1 MCAPVGDYAAA
12 TAAGKPENFSQN
24 KKDSLAICD
33 HICYS
38 VLNTGGLDMSKES
51 DARKKALN
59 GGTAKTSYQQ
69 KKQAI
74 ARYNAKFSEI
84 KFRVPKGE
92 REKWKEFA
100 AQNDTSL
107 QQLIIGMMHDAM
119 DKAGF
124 DYSVDS
130 NE

>member
-1 MCAPVGDYAAA
+1 
-12 TAAGKPENFSQN
+12 
-24 KKDSLAICD
+24 
-33 HICYS
+33 
-38 VLNTGGLDMSKES
+38 MSKES
-51 DARKKALN
+51 DERKRRLN
-59 GGTAKTSYQQ
+59 GKVDR
-69 KKQAI
+69 KI
-74 ARYNAKFSEI
+74 AVRESVKRYNSKLDDI

-124 DYSVDS
+124 DYTLPKED
-130 NE
+130 ER

>member
-1 MCAPVGDYAAA
+1 
-12 TAAGKPENFSQN
+12 
-24 KKDSLAICD
+24 
-33 HICYS
+33 
-38 VLNTGGLDMSKES
+38 MSKES
-51 DARKKALN
+51 DARKKELN
-59 GGTAKTSYQQ
+59 GSTAKTPYQQ

-119 DKAGF
+119 DAAGF
-124 DYSVDS
+124 DYSVEN

>member
-1 MCAPVGDYAAA
+1 MNELAKQRKQTMNGVKNPSEHAAELNRA
-12 TAAGKPENFSQN
+12 RV
-24 KKDSLAICD
+24 KKHQAK
-33 HICYS
+33 
-38 VLNTGGLDMSKES
+38 LD
-51 DARKKALN
+51 D
-59 GGTAKTSYQQ
+59 
-69 KKQAI
+69 
-74 ARYNAKFSEI
+74 I

-119 DKAGF
+119 DKVGF

>member
-1 MCAPVGDYAAA
+1 
-12 TAAGKPENFSQN
+12 
-24 KKDSLAICD
+24 
-33 HICYS
+33 
-38 VLNTGGLDMSKES
+38 MSKES
-51 DARKKALN
+51 DKRKRRLN
-59 GGTAKTSYQQ
+59 GVIDRKNAVRESVK
-69 KKQAI
+69 
-74 ARYNAKFSEI
+74 RYNAKLDDI

-124 DYSVDS
+124 DYTLPKED
-130 NE
+130 ER

>member
-1 MCAPVGDYAAA
+1 MI
-12 TAAGKPENFSQN
+12 TEKPLRQTLESGYR
-24 KKDSLAICD
+24 KIAVRE
-33 HICYS
+33 S
-38 VLNTGGLDMSKES
+38 VK
-51 DARKKALN
+51 
-59 GGTAKTSYQQ
+59 
-69 KKQAI
+69 
-74 ARYNAKFSEI
+74 RYNSKLDDI

-124 DYSVDS
+124 DYSVEN

>member
-1 MCAPVGDYAAA
+1 
-12 TAAGKPENFSQN
+12 
-24 KKDSLAICD
+24 
-33 HICYS
+33 
-38 VLNTGGLDMSKES
+38 MSKES
-51 DARKKALN
+51 DKRKRRLN
-59 GGTAKTSYQQ
+59 GVIDRK
-69 KKQAI
+69 I
-74 ARYNAKFSEI
+74 AVRESVKRYNAKLDDI

-124 DYSVDS
+124 DYTLPKED
-130 NE
+130 ET

>member
-1 MCAPVGDYAAA
+1 
-12 TAAGKPENFSQN
+12 
-24 KKDSLAICD
+24 
-33 HICYS
+33 
-38 VLNTGGLDMSKES
+38 MSKVS
-51 DARKKALN
+51 DARKRALN
-59 GGTAKTSYQQ
+59 GTEGKTQYEIQKASNERYLAKQDNIVT
-69 KKQAI
+69 
-74 ARYNAKFSEI
+74 
-84 KFRVPKGE
+84 RVPKGE

>member
-1 MCAPVGDYAAA
+1 
-12 TAAGKPENFSQN
+12 
-24 KKDSLAICD
+24 
-33 HICYS
+33 
-38 VLNTGGLDMSKES
+38 MSKES
-51 DARKKALN
+51 DARKRQLN
-59 GGTAKTSYQQ
+59 GEVDRK
-69 KKQAI
+69 I
-74 ARYNAKFSEI
+74 AVRESVKRYNSKLDDI

-119 DKAGF
+119 DAAGF

>member
-1 MCAPVGDYAAA
+1 MDKMAD
-12 TAAGKPENFSQN
+12 
-24 KKDSLAICD
+24 
-33 HICYS
+33 
-38 VLNTGGLDMSKES
+38 
-51 DARKKALN
+51 
-59 GGTAKTSYQQ
+59 
-69 KKQAI
+69 
-74 ARYNAKFSEI
+74 I
-84 KFRVPKGE
+84 KIRVPKGE

-119 DKAGF
+119 DKVGF

>member
-1 MCAPVGDYAAA
+1 MNELAKQRKQTMNGVKNPSEHAAELNRA
-12 TAAGKPENFSQN
+12 RV
-24 KKDSLAICD
+24 KKHQAK
-33 HICYS
+33 
-38 VLNTGGLDMSKES
+38 LD
-51 DARKKALN
+51 D
-59 GGTAKTSYQQ
+59 
-69 KKQAI
+69 
-74 ARYNAKFSEI
+74 I

>member
-1 MCAPVGDYAAA
+1 MNEIAKQRKQTMNGVKNPSEHAAELNRA
-12 TAAGKPENFSQN
+12 RV
-24 KKDSLAICD
+24 KKHQAK
-33 HICYS
+33 
-38 VLNTGGLDMSKES
+38 LD
-51 DARKKALN
+51 D
-59 GGTAKTSYQQ
+59 
-69 KKQAI
+69 
-74 ARYNAKFSEI
+74 I

-100 AQNDTSL
+100 AQNGTSL

>member
-1 MCAPVGDYAAA
+1 
-12 TAAGKPENFSQN
+12 
-24 KKDSLAICD
+24 
-33 HICYS
+33 
-38 VLNTGGLDMSKES
+38 MSKES
-51 DARKKALN
+51 NARKRQLN
-59 GGTAKTSYQQ
+59 GEVDRK
-69 KKQAI
+69 I
-74 ARYNAKFSEI
+74 AVRESVKRYNSKLDDI

-100 AQNDTSL
+100 AQNGTSL

-119 DKAGF
+119 DAAGF

>member
-1 MCAPVGDYAAA
+1 MNELAKQRKQTMNGVKNPSEHAAELNRA
-12 TAAGKPENFSQN
+12 RV
-24 KKDSLAICD
+24 KKHQAK
-33 HICYS
+33 
-38 VLNTGGLDMSKES
+38 LD
-51 DARKKALN
+51 D
-59 GGTAKTSYQQ
+59 
-69 KKQAI
+69 
-74 ARYNAKFSEI
+74 I

-100 AQNDTSL
+100 AQNGTSL
-107 QQLIIGMMHDAM
+107 QQLIIGMMHGAM

>member
-1 MCAPVGDYAAA
+1 MNEFAKQRRQTINGTKNPSEHAAELNRA
-12 TAAGKPENFSQN
+12 RV
-24 KKDSLAICD
+24 KKHQAK
-33 HICYS
+33 
-38 VLNTGGLDMSKES
+38 LD
-51 DARKKALN
+51 D
-59 GGTAKTSYQQ
+59 
-69 KKQAI
+69 
-74 ARYNAKFSEI
+74 I

-124 DYSVDS
+124 DYTLPKED
-130 NE
+130 ER

>member
-1 MCAPVGDYAAA
+1 MNEIAKQRKQTMNGVKNPSEHAAELNRA
-12 TAAGKPENFSQN
+12 RV
-24 KKDSLAICD
+24 KKHQAK
-33 HICYS
+33 
-38 VLNTGGLDMSKES
+38 LD
-51 DARKKALN
+51 D
-59 GGTAKTSYQQ
+59 
-69 KKQAI
+69 
-74 ARYNAKFSEI
+74 I

>member
-1 MCAPVGDYAAA
+1 MPPSEAQKKA
-12 TAAGKPENFSQN
+12 TAKWQ
-24 KKDSLAICD
+24 
-33 HICYS
+33 
-38 VLNTGGLDMSKES
+38 KE
-51 DARKKALN
+51 KVE
-59 GGTAKTSYQQ
+59 
-69 KKQAI
+69 
-74 ARYNAKFSEI
+74 EI

-124 DYSVDS
+124 DYTLPKED
-130 NE
+130 ER

>member
-1 MCAPVGDYAAA
+1 
-12 TAAGKPENFSQN
+12 
-24 KKDSLAICD
+24 
-33 HICYS
+33 
-38 VLNTGGLDMSKES
+38 MSKES
-51 DARKKALN
+51 DERKRRLN
-59 GGTAKTSYQQ
+59 GTTAKTPYQQ

-107 QQLIIGMMHDAM
+107 QQLIITMMHDAM

-124 DYSVDS
+124 DYTLPKED
-130 NE
+130 ER